1 MNTPLHNNSHPF
13 LLTSLSK
20 YALDS
25 KSINNN
31 IRAKKG
37 KQLTRKEVKNIKN
50 SYVFLKSNLL
60 FSRIII
66 FGRKRVN
73 ILQRKKSKV
82 PKKKR

>member
-1 MNTPLHNNSHPF
+1 MNTPLYNNSHPF